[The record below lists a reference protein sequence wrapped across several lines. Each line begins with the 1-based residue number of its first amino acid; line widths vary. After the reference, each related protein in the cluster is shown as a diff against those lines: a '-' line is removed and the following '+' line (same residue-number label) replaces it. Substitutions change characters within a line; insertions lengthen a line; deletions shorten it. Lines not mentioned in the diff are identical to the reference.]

1 MSQKYF
7 KAQNDTQAEKLVVNI
22 FPRLAG
28 GGGCSIAQILIKEP
42 LRSASPVEK
51 EGKWAATLSHMLL
64 SIRLKGKKEQT
75 GQRNFY
81 INEICRG

>member
-51 EGKWAATLSHMLL
+51 EGK
-64 SIRLKGKKEQT
+64 
-75 GQRNFY
+75 
-81 INEICRG
+81 